1 MLSAAAIPRQT
12 VPDHITRSVC
22 GLLRGMLRPR
32 CPESRAGPIMSPH
45 YLSDER
51 RQRPHM
57 ARDYA
62 ADIIDPIGRE
72 IVANVGTWVDR
83 EVRPV
88 ASEYEHA
95 DEYPTPLVK
104 GMSEMGLFGIKI
116 PEAYG
121 GLDLS
126 FETYAGVCMEL
137 ARGWMSLAGIIN
149 THVLV
154 GYAISEYGTQ
164 EQKQRFLPR
173 LVEPEIRC
181 ALSITEPDAGSD
193 AQAIKTTARRDGDD
207 YIINGQKMW
216 VTNGQRAGV
225 YLVMTKTDPSA
236 EPRHRGITAFLVEAG
251 TPGFTS
257 GKKFDKL
264 GYKGVET
271 TELSFDDARVPA
283 TAVLGGKEGSGFQ
296 HIMSALEVGRINV
309 SARGVGLAQA
319 AFDDAIRY
327 AQKRYA
333 FGKPIFEHQA
343 QQLRLAEMAMKIR
356 AGRLLTLD
364 AARKKDS
371 GARSDLDAGIA
382 KLYSTEMCQE
392 VVLDALR
399 IHGGVGYSKD
409 LPLERYYRD
418 APLMVIA
425 EGTSDIQKTVI
436 ARQIVKDYPV

>member
-1 MLSAAAIPRQT
+1 
-12 VPDHITRSVC
+12 
-22 GLLRGMLRPR
+22 
-32 CPESRAGPIMSPH
+32 
-45 YLSDER
+45 
-51 RQRPHM
+51 M

-62 ADIIDPIGRE
+62 ADISDPVARE
-72 IVANVGTWVDR
+72 VVQNVGVWVDK
-83 EVRPV
+83 EVKPY
-88 ASEYEHA
+88 ASEFEHA
-95 DEYPTPLVK
+95 DQYPDQMVK

-126 FETYAGVCMEL
+126 FECYAGVCIEL

-154 GYAISEYGTQ
+154 GYAISEYGT
-164 EQKQRFLPR
+164 EDQKRKYLPK
-173 LVEPEIRC
+173 LVGPEIRC

-193 AQAIKTTARRDGDD
+193 AQAIKTHARRDGDD

-216 VTNGQRAGV
+216 ITNGHRAGV
-225 YLVMTKTDPSA
+225 YLVMTKTDPTA
-236 EPRHRGITAFLVEAG
+236 NPRHRGITAFLIDAG
-251 TPGFTS
+251 TPGFTP
-257 GKKFDKL
+257 GRRLEKL

-271 TELSFDDARVPA
+271 TEATFEDARVPA
-283 TAVLGGKEGSGFQ
+283 TQVLGAKEGSGFQ

-309 SARGVGLAQA
+309 AARGVGLAQA

-327 AQKRYA
+327 AQKREA

-343 QQLRLAEMAMKIR
+343 QQLRLAEMITKIR
-356 AGRLLTLD
+356 AARLLTLD

-371 GARSDLDAGIA
+371 GVRSDLDAGIA
-382 KLYSTEMCQE
+382 KLFSTEMCQE
-392 VVLDALR
+392 VVLDAMR
-399 IHGGVGYSKD
+399 IHGGVGYSKE

-436 ARQIVKDYPV
+436 ARQIVKEYPV

>member
-1 MLSAAAIPRQT
+1 
-12 VPDHITRSVC
+12 
-22 GLLRGMLRPR
+22 
-32 CPESRAGPIMSPH
+32 
-45 YLSDER
+45 
-51 RQRPHM
+51 M
-57 ARDYA
+57 ARDFA
-62 ADIIDPIGRE
+62 ADIQDPIARE
-72 IVANVGTWVDR
+72 IVNNVGTWVDR
-83 EVRPV
+83 EVKPV
-88 ASEYEHA
+88 ASQYEHA
-95 DEYPTPLVK
+95 DEYPDALVK

-116 PEAYG
+116 PEKYG

-126 FETYAGVCMEL
+126 FECYAGVCMEL

-154 GYAISEYGTQ
+154 GYAISEYGTE
-164 EQKQRFLPR
+164 EQKQKFLPR

-225 YLVMTKTDPSA
+225 YLVMTKTDPTA
-236 EPRHRGITAFLVEAG
+236 TPRHRGISAFLVEAG
-251 TPGFTS
+251 TPGFTP
-257 GKKFDKL
+257 GKRFEKL

-283 TAVLGGKEGSGFQ
+283 TALLSGEEGRGFQ
-296 HIMSALEVGRINV
+296 QIMSALEVGRINV

-327 AQKRYA
+327 AQKREA

-343 QQLRLAEMAMKIR
+343 QQLRLAEMITKIR
-356 AGRLLTLD
+356 AARLLTLD

-371 GARSDLDAGIA
+371 GVRSDLDAGIA
-382 KLYSTEMCQE
+382 KLFSTEICQE

-399 IHGGVGYSKD
+399 IHGGVGYSKE

-436 ARQIVKDYPV
+436 ARQIVKDYPI

>member
-1 MLSAAAIPRQT
+1 M
-12 VPDHITRSVC
+12 
-22 GLLRGMLRPR
+22 
-32 CPESRAGPIMSPH
+32 
-45 YLSDER
+45 
-51 RQRPHM
+51 
-57 ARDYA
+57 
-62 ADIIDPIGRE
+62 
-72 IVANVGTWVDR
+72 
-83 EVRPV
+83 
-88 ASEYEHA
+88 ASEFEHA
-95 DEYPTPLVK
+95 DEYQDALVK

-116 PEAYG
+116 PEQYG

-126 FETYAGVCMEL
+126 FECYAGVCMEL

-154 GYAISEYGTQ
+154 GYAISEYGTDA
-164 EQKQRFLPR
+164 QKQKYLPK

-225 YLVMTKTDPSA
+225 YLVMTKTDPTA
-236 EPRHRGITAFLVEAG
+236 EPRHKGITAFLVDAG
-251 TPGFTS
+251 TAGFTS

-283 TAVLGGKEGSGFQ
+283 TQVLGAKEGLGFQ

-309 SARGVGLAQA
+309 AARGVGLAQA
-319 AFDDAIRY
+319 AFDDSIRY

-371 GARSDLDAGIA
+371 GVRSDLDAGIA

-399 IHGGVGYSKD
+399 IHGGVGYSKE

-436 ARQIVKDYPV
+436 ARQIVKDYPI